1 MSSLNKNRK
10 DIELKYICWQS
21 VNINLKFMFLQI
33 QFFFLSVY
41 SATQIYQKTLETAYM
56 QFSYKLDSS
65 KQHLIELIIY
75 QFPDD
80 QQCLPYLEVNSTLNG
95 VTQTLND
102 EQGYATKSK
111 VQQIYVQ
118 CDEIQIGVSNRK
130 LTFIPESNLSK
141 VIQFSITIF
150 DSPPE
155 KLVCFFPTYGQDCQ
169 QDMEEIE
176 TETSTTLIV
185 PRHSWNYVYYT
196 LDNYDYKIEAESDG
210 VSFVVALLPID
221 KASKTILPSFQSH
234 LFLLNQNGD
243 SEQIKLK
250 RQSEIQSYI
259 FAVGVYNLDD
269 EASITLTIHQQS
281 EDEEGSFPLWA
292 ILTIIGVFILG
303 ILISIF
309 IICQIRKQAK
319 VYEEQPKIPLEVL
332 DKYMPIKQVPKYQL
346 TETCC
351 ICLVQFLRRDQ
362 TRETPCKHFFHT
374 NCLRDWTKKNT
385 TCPVCRQELGE
396 IDIQKY
402 LCLSQ
407 LTHKNEIDNSNSHQG
422 DLPKI
427 PLTQLRISDHE
438 INTRGLIIIDNSPSN
453 QHSHSDRLSLN
464 LIEDQI
470 VEH

>member
-1 MSSLNKNRK
+1 MLN
-10 DIELKYICWQS
+10 Q
-21 VNINLKFMFLQI
+21 NIFVGNQQISIQKFMFLQI
-33 QFFFLSVY
+33 QFIFLSLCC
-41 SATQIYQKTLETAYM
+41 ATQIYQKTFETVYM
-56 QFSYKLDSS
+56 DFSYNLDSS
-65 KQHLIELIIY
+65 KQHLIQLTIKK
-75 QFPDD
+75 FPDD
-80 QQCLPYLEVNSTLNG
+80 QSCLPYLEINSTLSD
-95 VTQTLND
+95 VTQTLYD

-118 CDEIQIGVSNRK
+118 SDQIQIAVSNKK

-141 VIQFSITIF
+141 VILFTITIF

-155 KLVCFFPTYGQDCQ
+155 KLVCNFPTYGLDCQ
-169 QDMEEIE
+169 QNMEEIE
-176 TETSTTLIV
+176 TDTSTTLIV
-185 PRHSWNYVYYT
+185 PKYSWNYVYYI
-196 LDNYDYKIEAESDG
+196 LDNYDYKIQAESDWA
-210 VSFVVALLPID
+210 SFIVALLPID
-221 KASKTILPSFQSH
+221 KANITVLPSFQSN
-234 LFLLNQNGD
+234 LFLLNSNGD
-243 SEQIKLK
+243 SQEVKLQ
-250 RQSEIQSYI
+250 RQTDIQSYV
-259 FAVGVYNLDD
+259 FAVGIYNLDD
-269 EASITLTIHQQS
+269 DAAITLTLHQNS
-281 EDEEGSFPLWA
+281 EDNDDSFPLWA

-319 VYEEQPKIPLEVL
+319 VYEEQPKISIEIL
-332 DKYMPIKQVPKYQL
+332 DKYMPIKQVPKHQL

-351 ICLVQFLRRDQ
+351 VCLVQFLKKDQ

-396 IDIQKY
+396 ADIQKY

-407 LTHKNEIDNSNSHQG
+407 MTHKNEIDNSNSHQG
-422 DLPKI
+422 ELPKI
-427 PLTQLRISDHE
+427 PLTQLRISDHD